1 MAPGRKT
8 LRRVQFGKEN
18 TSGTQVAATTL
29 WRGTANG
36 IEDTRVIEAIE
47 EQVGKLGG
55 TNRSVVTRFGST
67 LALEETPATF
77 EQLQYLLAM
86 SFGGP
91 VTGVQD
97 GAGSDYIYT
106 TNIPEGSVP
115 TLVTYTF
122 EAGDDAEA
130 LEFGYGH
137 CPEFKISFVAGET
150 VKMSATI
157 NGQETTTATFTG
169 SIGIPSVTELVT
181 SLGKFYVDAI
191 GGTYGSTQVANQI
204 LAGEITFKPVHVE
217 KMTLDGSRDFSF
229 VAYTGHTIT
238 GRITFEH
245 DTAAILATSGGVHDA
260 FANQTAKKI
269 QLKFESAAAVATPG
283 TTYSKKTVIVNL
295 PIKWTKVSAL
305 GDQEGNDTI
314 DAEFVSQ
321 YDVTADD
328 SGSVIVVNEL
338 SALP

>member
-8 LRRVQFGKEN
+8 LRRVQLGNES
-18 TSGTQVAATTL
+18 TPGTQVATDTI

-36 IEDTRVIEAIE
+36 IEDTRTVEMID

-55 TNRSVVTRFGST
+55 TNRSVVTRYGST

-77 EQLQYLLAM
+77 EQLPYLLAM

-91 VTGVQD
+91 ITGVQD

-106 TNIPEGSVP
+106 TNIPETAIP
-115 TLVTYTF
+115 TLTTYTF

-137 CPEFKISFVAGET
+137 CPEFTLSFVAGET

-157 NGQETTTATFTG
+157 RGQETTTATFTSN
-169 SIGIPSVTELVT
+169 SIPAVTELIA
-181 SLGKFYVDAI
+181 SLGKLYIDAI
-191 GGTYGSTQVANQI
+191 GGTYGSTQVSNQI
-204 LAGEITFKPVHVE
+204 LAGEVTFSPVHEE
-217 KMTLDGSRDFSF
+217 KITLDGSRDFSF
-229 VAYTGHTIT
+229 VAYTGHEIT

-245 DTAAILATSGGVHDA
+245 DTAALLATSGGVHDA
-260 FANQTAKKI
+260 FANQTAQKLQI
-269 QLKFESAAAVATPG
+269 KFESAAAVTTPG
-283 TTYSKKTVIVNL
+283 TTYSKKTVIINL
-295 PIKWTKVSAL
+295 PIKWTRVSTL
-305 GDQEGNDTI
+305 GDQNGNDTI
-314 DAEFVSQ
+314 DAEFMSK

-328 SGSVIVVNEL
+328 SGQVIVVNEL
-338 SALP
+338 TALT